1 MVPRYNPVLL
11 RRSKSRNSH
20 TVVNYA
26 PTSQG
31 NFSRVVQKGCPRT
44 TRSPLR
50 YISARRDISLP
61 HLQDKAKTHNTTTV
75 RTTLLQKTDFFSSSF
90 FFILN
95 LISTEAPTKTLSR
108 KWGWWVGED
117 QKPSQAPCKRTQSAE
132 RAKKRGGEASASFL
146 NWSHRDPQGSP
157 RRTCRKVIKIWRCGS

>member
-11 RRSKSRNSH
+11 RRNKSRNSH

-61 HLQDKAKTHNTTTV
+61 HLQDKANTHNTTTV
-75 RTTLLQKTDFFSSSF
+75 RTTLLQKQIFFFPPSSF
-90 FFILN
+90 FFKFNFNRSSDENFEQEVGVVGWRRSKAEPSSLQTDPI
-95 LISTEAPTKTLSR
+95 SR
-108 KWGWWVGED
+108 KGQEKRRRGKRFLFKLIP
-117 QKPSQAPCKRTQSAE
+117 QRPSRIPS
-132 RAKKRGGEASASFL
+132 
-146 NWSHRDPQGSP
+146 
-157 RRTCRKVIKIWRCGS
+157 